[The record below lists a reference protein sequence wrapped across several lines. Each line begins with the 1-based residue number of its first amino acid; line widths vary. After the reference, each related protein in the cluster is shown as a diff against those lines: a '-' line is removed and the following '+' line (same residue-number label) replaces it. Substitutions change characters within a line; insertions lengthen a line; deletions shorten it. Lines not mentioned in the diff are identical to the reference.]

1 MKKNKVATFRN
12 LILYSNYS
20 RLVLWLTKEKI
31 LNLPST

>member
-12 LILYSNYS
+12 LILYSNYF
-20 RLVLWLTKEKI
+20 RLVLWLTQEKV